1 MIQKKTLKEA
11 IQNPEIISVVGGLL
25 GEKVPMIFPRMSE
38 NNVKGGWLRLAT
50 IINRDAFSRDCSM
63 MEVHFANY
71 NCSNHAII
79 LIGIRHGA
87 TPAPFL
93 VCKGGNTSFK
103 LAYKSSDS
111 NTDIY
116 IYFAQVNSCIEKKW
130 VTKSS
135 ILTIQ
140 NDNIEYIGNL
150 PDGATEIQLS

>member
-1 MIQKKTLKEA
+1 METIDFNEV
-11 IQNPEIISVVGGLL
+11 IRDNIEVVGGLL

-79 LIGIRHGA
+79 LIGIRHGSY
-87 TPAPFL
+87 PAPFL

-103 LAYKSSDS
+103 LAYKSSDR